1 MLELRELSLEFRKY
15 NKKRLKNE
23 VWAGVDRRAS
33 QPWSVGISW
42 RQGHTTVTA
51 SAVKLSQLIWCVI
64 SDPCNYEIVVNKS
77 YESLYF
83 VQKRGFEITAGG

>member
-1 MLELRELSLEFRKY
+1 MPELRELGLEFGKH
-15 NKKRLKNE
+15 NE
-23 VWAGVDRRAS
+23 SASRTKLDGVDLRAS

-51 SAVKLSQLIWCVI
+51 SAVKLSQLIWCDI